1 MMAVMLVSFVGYFFI
16 SFTFGFT
23 IFFKINIFKLLLF
36 LTEFDELDE
45 EDLDDEEHEYDDEE
59 SSEGESEPETEDE
72 DAYVKSDKKLK
83 RVKNAFI
90 DDEAV
95 DEDDIEFQ
103 NDDPD
108 QRQQKE
114 NTYEEDTMHLTLD
127 DDDVE
132 GII

>member
-1 MMAVMLVSFVGYFFI
+1 MTLVSFVKFKKTLVSQI
-16 SFTFGFT
+16 LRNSNLVSF
-23 IFFKINIFKLLLF
+23 
-36 LTEFDELDE
+36 TEFDVLDD

-90 DDEAV
+90 DDEAEE
-95 DEDDIEFQ
+95 EDDIEFQ
-103 NDDPD
+103 NDDPED
-108 QRQQKE
+108 QKQQKE
-114 NTYEEDTMHLTLD
+114 NIDEEDTMHLTLD

-132 GII
+132 GIYNIDKLK

>member
-1 MMAVMLVSFVGYFFI
+1 MLSLKKTLVSQFLRNSNLVSF
-16 SFTFGFT
+16 
-23 IFFKINIFKLLLF
+23 
-36 LTEFDELDE
+36 TEFDVLDD

-90 DDEAV
+90 DDEAEE
-95 DEDDIEFQ
+95 EDDIEFQ
-103 NDDPD
+103 NDDPED
-108 QRQQKE
+108 QKQQRE
-114 NTYEEDTMHLTLD
+114 NIDEEDTMHLTLD

-132 GII
+132 GIDNIDKLK

>member
-1 MMAVMLVSFVGYFFI
+1 MVSRILKKSNLVSF
-16 SFTFGFT
+16 
-23 IFFKINIFKLLLF
+23 
-36 LTEFDELDE
+36 TEFDVLDD

-90 DDEAV
+90 DDEAEE
-95 DEDDIEFQ
+95 EDDIEFQ
-103 NDDPD
+103 NDDPEG
-108 QRQQKE
+108 QKQQKE
-114 NTYEEDTMHLTLD
+114 DIDEEDAMHLTLD

-132 GII
+132 GIDNIDKLK

>member
-1 MMAVMLVSFVGYFFI
+1 MTLVSFDI
-16 SFTFGFT
+16 WKKIIGFT
-23 IFFKINIFKLLLF
+23 NFKKFNLVSF
-36 LTEFDELDE
+36 TEFDVLDD

-90 DDEAV
+90 DDEAEE
-95 DEDDIEFQ
+95 EDDIEFQ
-103 NDDPD
+103 NDDPED
-108 QRQQKE
+108 QKQQKE
-114 NTYEEDTMHLTLD
+114 NIDEEDTMHLTLD

-132 GII
+132 GIYNIDKLK

>member
-1 MMAVMLVSFVGYFFI
+1 MVSRILKNSNLVSF
-16 SFTFGFT
+16 
-23 IFFKINIFKLLLF
+23 
-36 LTEFDELDE
+36 TEFDVLDD

-90 DDEAV
+90 DDEAEE
-95 DEDDIEFQ
+95 EDDIEFQ
-103 NDDPD
+103 NDDPED
-108 QRQQKE
+108 QKQQKE
-114 NTYEEDTMHLTLD
+114 NIDEEDTMHLTLD

-132 GII
+132 GIYNIDKLKQ